1 MVPLERLGG
10 KHEEVLLIY
19 NMISDN
25 NVPLEEWLKGYYRR
39 GATDVNSI
47 CRITKVKRGKES
59 LLDLT

>member
-39 GATDVNSI
+39 GATDVNSS